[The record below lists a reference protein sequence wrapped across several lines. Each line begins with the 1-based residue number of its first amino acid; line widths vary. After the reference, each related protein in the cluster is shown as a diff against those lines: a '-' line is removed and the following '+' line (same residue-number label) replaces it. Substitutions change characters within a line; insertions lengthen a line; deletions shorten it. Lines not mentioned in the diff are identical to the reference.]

1 MSNFVQIEIDVIYN
15 EIPSIIA
22 QIDEIAEASEWNAA
36 QFIEARAKKN
46 APVSVDGN
54 HGNPPGYMRDSIET
68 GHDEIGWYVKVGAF
82 YGAYVEFGTVRMA
95 AIPFLTPAVEDA
107 REYFKQDLS
116 SRLSKLK
123 GGI

>member
-1 MSNFVQIEIDVIYN
+1 MSNYVQIEIDVIYN
-15 EIPSIIA
+15 GIPSIIA
-22 QIDEIAEASEWNAA
+22 QIAEVGAASEWNTA
-36 QFIEARAKKN
+36 QFIKAHAKKI

-54 HGNPPGYMRDSIET
+54 HGNPPGFMRDSIET
-68 GHDEIGWYVKVGAF
+68 GYDGFGWFVKVGAF

-107 REYFKQDLS
+107 RDYFEQYLK
-116 SRLSKLK
+116 SRLSRLK